1 MTSTP
6 VSKQQGTLS
15 GLGYG
20 RGVGGKAGHRALL
33 WKHTNRVMETESI
46 SGGRSDR
53 LILVSGRVFALLC
66 FAFFSPRYLV
76 ICPYS
81 PSVGRFMEILVWSR
95 GAMNTAVYLANTTQH
110 NKTRSKE
117 SIADY
122 PCLSMRGCW
131 RCLWCEP
138 RPPDVM

>member
-1 MTSTP
+1 VAKLGIGPFSGNTP
-6 VSKQQGTLS
+6 TGSWKRNQSL
-15 GLGYG
+15 
-20 RGVGGKAGHRALL
+20 AGALF
-33 WKHTNRVMETESI
+33 VV
-46 SGGRSDR
+46 
-53 LILVSGRVFALLC
+53 ILVSGRVFALLC

-76 ICPYS
+76 IYPYS

-122 PCLSMRGCW
+122 PCVVVGGSFAVNLV
-131 RCLWCEP
+131 CL
-138 RPPDVM
+138 M